1 MVVPRFRPGDGGY
14 NVTRLGMA
22 VSRAQGCWCQELR
35 AGDGGVKGSRFSAD
49 TFLLY
54 PLLNI

>member
-1 MVVPRFRPGDGGY
+1 M
-14 NVTRLGMA
+14 VTRLGMA